1 MGKKDNTKKA
11 VLHRRKP
18 ISKFK
23 KVVIFLIAQLLLAFS
38 VLLMLITKNQTMYQ
52 AGDSYY
58 GFTVYEDIF
67 SSDEVFEDSNVFET
81 LFNKSMDDVIYLS
94 VIKHQFEEKGLFS
107 GKKQVDITNYA
118 HRKDMA
124 GNNGITAVF
133 YLEDLLKWANAGIDY
148 EDAYVSLYNYGVSA
162 ENLDMNIQLPEY
174 AHLKDKMGNYIPDTW
189 MLQPVNYALESDK
202 IYDIT
207 EDGMGNYYG
216 HTSILK
222 NKYRTID
229 GKNIDQ
235 LVNNWADYYNLVEDI
250 DKTINN
256 VYTNYIQY
264 QWLGPLYFEG
274 NTNVLY
280 CVRMTDAN
288 GQKVYHTNI
297 EDADKLKERD
307 LDKYFEDNS
316 SKYLYYSPNDLIV
329 QTNTNIRN
337 EDIRSILISHEIEYA
352 YPDDSKIWIGINKDY
367 PVEDEYFAARNK
379 FNSKTLPTAACAIG
393 SIVCLAFFAGLM
405 IYLAVK
411 TGWVKS
417 EDGEAVLELNGA
429 DDIPLE
435 VFLGI
440 CVLLA
445 FLLYL
450 ISSLFTFDYEYINR
464 IMNSMGQYTLPVFG
478 ICFFVLACMLGV
490 VFLSLIRRCKA
501 GTLFSNS
508 LVAILGNKMIKGFED
523 ASGKHPGSALVIL
536 AYIIFLLVNLV
547 VVFISATLLDYGGS
561 EEGFFGAAM
570 LFVMAI
576 IDIAIGLF
584 HIKCRRERYEIVEGI
599 DRIRN
604 GETNFKLN
612 ASVMHGSNV
621 ALAEAANHIGDGI
634 HAAVE
639 TSMKDEKMKAD
650 LITNVSHDI
659 KTPLT
664 SIINY
669 VDLLKRENIQDEKV
683 KGYIKVLDEKSQRLK
698 HLTVDLVEASK
709 ISSGNVVYEMKN
721 INFAELINQ
730 AVAEFEDKFEEKGL
744 NVVSE
749 LECDNPIVVA
759 DSRHMWRIIENLLN
773 NVYKYAMPQTRIYIN
788 LKTEEI
794 AKVMYTWVSIK
805 NISAQ
810 ALNINANELTER
822 FIRGDVSR
830 SSEGSGLGLSIAKS
844 LTEGQNGKFNIY
856 LDGDLFKVT
865 VAMPA
870 SKE

>member
-38 VLLMLITKNQTMYQ
+38 VLLMLITQNQTTYQ

-58 GFTVYEDIF
+58 GFTVHEDIF
-67 SSDEVFEDSNVFET
+67 ASDEVFEDSNVFDN

-118 HRKDMA
+118 HRRDMA
-124 GNNGITAVF
+124 GNNDITAVF
-133 YLEDLLKWANAGIDY
+133 YLEDLLKWANAGVDY
-148 EDAYVSLYNYGVSA
+148 EDAYVSIYNYGVSA
-162 ENLDMNIQLPEY
+162 ENLDMNVQIPEY

-202 IYDIT
+202 IFDVT

-216 HTSILK
+216 HTNILK

-235 LVNNWADYYNLVEDI
+235 LVNNWADYYTLI
-250 DKTINN
+250 DDLNKTINN

-280 CVRMTDAN
+280 CVRMTDSD
-288 GQKVYHTNI
+288 GKKVYHTNI

-316 SKYLYYSPNDLIV
+316 SKYMYYSPNDLIV
-329 QTNTNIRN
+329 QTNTGIRN
-337 EDIRSILISHEIEYA
+337 EDIRAILISHDIEYA
-352 YPDDSKIWIGINKDY
+352 YPDDSKIWIGIDKNY
-367 PVEDEYFAARNK
+367 SVEDEYFAARKK
-379 FNSKTLPTAACAIG
+379 FNSKALPTAACAIG

-411 TGWVKS
+411 TGWVKT
-417 EDGEAVLELNGA
+417 EEGETVLELNGA

-435 VFLGI
+435 IFLGI
-440 CVLLA
+440 CALLS

-450 ISSLFTFDYEYINR
+450 IAAAFTYDFNYIET
-464 IMNSMGQYTLPVFG
+464 IMNSLGAYTLPVFG
-478 ICFFVLACMLGV
+478 VCFFVLACMLGV

-501 GTLFSNS
+501 GTLLSNS
-508 LVAILGNKMIKGFED
+508 LVAILGKKVVGGFEK
-523 ASGKHPGSALVIL
+523 ASGHHPGSLMIIL
-536 AYIIFLLVNLV
+536 SYILFLIVNFV
-547 VVFISATLLDYGGS
+547 AVVFAVLFMDYS
-561 EEGFFGAAM
+561 EEIVGFLIIVLM
-570 LFVMAI
+570 TV

-584 HIKCRRERYEIVEGI
+584 HVKCRKERFEIIAGI

-604 GETNFKLN
+604 GETNFKIN
-612 ASVMHGSNV
+612 PSYMHGTNV

-721 INFAELINQ
+721 INFPELINQ
-730 AVAEFEDKFEEKGL
+730 AVAEFSDKFEEKGL
-744 NVVSE
+744 NVVAE

-773 NVYKYAMPQTRIYIN
+773 NVCKYAMPQTRIYIN

-794 AKVMYTWVSIK
+794 AKVLYTWVSIK